1 MCGPPHCGPNRNR
14 QQYYNEEDNED
25 EEYAETVLRNHRDP
39 ARDNGRDYQEQRDYQ
54 IKVKLPSFNGN
65 VSIEEYLDWVSEME
79 KFFDYMSIA
88 DDKQLCLVAYKLK
101 RGASAWW
108 DRVQLNRTHEQK
120 LPIRSWRRMKRLM
133 ADRFLPPDYQQ
144 ELFRQYQDCRQDTRT
159 ANEYMEEFDRL
170 ANCNDLEETEDQ
182 QISRFVHGL

>member
-1 MCGPPHCGPNRNR
+1 
-14 QQYYNEEDNED
+14 
-25 EEYAETVLRNHRDP
+25 
-39 ARDNGRDYQEQRDYQ
+39 
-54 IKVKLPSFNGN
+54 
-65 VSIEEYLDWVSEME
+65 ME

-101 RGASAWW
+101 GGAFAWW

-133 ADRFLPPDYQQ
+133 ADRFLPPNYQQ
-144 ELFRQYQDCRQDTRT
+144 ELFRQYQDYRQGTRK

-170 ANCNDLEETEDQ
+170 ANCNDLEETEAQ